1 MLTITLILELV
12 ALGGLVVLSAFFSGT
27 EIALFSLSK
36 LQLRRLRQEHPAQGQ
51 IISELLDQPHRLLST
66 ILFGNT
72 VVNVGAAILGYAI
85 LQTVVPL
92 HAEALAVPV
101 MTLVILLGGEVTP
114 KTVVIRSA
122 EFFAVHLARPIQWT
136 VASTSFIRRTAE
148 AVSAAIVRWIE
159 RLAFF
164 SAQKARS
171 AAPTEDEYRTLLTV
185 SERAGIV
192 RKEERYMVNQILAL
206 ERMQVKEIMTPRV
219 DMQCVEDSLSPAEM
233 AEALRRIKHR
243 RVPIMHETPDTIEG
257 ILKVK
262 DFLADPARE
271 LDEVIELPNFI
282 PETMSVAKLLKS
294 FRKQE
299 HPVAMVVDEYGG
311 TQGMVTLEDILEEIV
326 GEIEDEFDKS
336 EIMVQ
341 KLDDHRYLINGKA
354 RLELVNDQCGLAL
367 RAPDVETI
375 AGWVIAQL
383 GALPK
388 EGEQVTLGN
397 VRATARK
404 VLKNR
409 VGEVLLEI
417 QSEQL
422 ESEGS

>member
-1 MLTITLILELV
+1 MLTITLILELF
-12 ALGGLVVLSAFFSGT
+12 ALGGLLVLSAFFSGT

-36 LQLRRLRQEHPAQGQ
+36 LQLRHLRQEHPVQGQ

-72 VVNVGAAILGYAI
+72 IVNVAAAILGYTM
-85 LQTVVPL
+85 LRTLSPL

-101 MTLVILLGGEVTP
+101 MTTVILLCGEVTP
-114 KTVVIRSA
+114 KTLVIRSA
-122 EFFAVHLARPIQWT
+122 EFFAVHLARPIRWT
-136 VASTSFIRRTAE
+136 VASTSYLRRAAE
-148 AVSAAIVRWIE
+148 ALSAASVQRIE
-159 RLAFF
+159 RLPFF
-164 SAQKARS
+164 AAQQARS

-185 SERAGIV
+185 SERAGVV

-206 ERMQVKEIMTPRV
+206 EKMPVKEIMTPRV
-219 DMQCVEDSLSPAEM
+219 DMQCVDDSLSPPEM
-233 AEALRRIKHR
+233 AGALRRIKHR
-243 RVPIMHETPDTIEG
+243 RVPIIHETPDTVEG
-257 ILKVK
+257 ILRVK
-262 DFLADPARE
+262 DFLAGPARE
-271 LDEVIELPNFI
+271 LDEVVELPNFI

-299 HPVAMVVDEYGG
+299 HPVAIVVDEHGG

-341 KLDDHRYLINGKA
+341 KLDERRYVINGKA
-354 RLELVNDQCGLAL
+354 RLELVNEQCGLAL
-367 RAPDVETI
+367 QAPDVETI

-388 EGEQVTLGN
+388 DGEQVHVGN

-404 VLKNR
+404 VIKNR

-417 QSEQL
+417 QSKPL
-422 ESEGS
+422 DDGGR